1 MYLAP
6 SYAPPTAPRPR
17 PNVAA
22 PSPPTAAP
30 PALPK
35 LRAVGKA
42 EAPALAP
49 SNAPP
54 ARAASL
60 LPLAG
65 TVCVLASDL
74 PTPAAKAPPA
84 PAARPMA
91 AGIATSGAT
100 TAPTAPPNTS
110 NAPVSASKGV
120 MSAVSSA
127 ACSATNC
134 SMSWAATLWIS
145 CALCPACS
153 MTRCASVGR
162 PMICGNTRCS
172 TAFAALVAFL
182 KPKFCAAWPTPPAPA
197 AMMLVSPAAAAA
209 LADAAA
215 EAAAGLDRRIEAIS
229 PVSFVLRV
237 CVEPRLQKTGAL
249 QMRERSALI
258 AIVGGFEVVLDGRSQ
273 LSVRP
278 WIFGQRLC
286 GLREFVQV
294 EVAGSVDAGVVVGQR
309 DAERRLAFFDVFQHL
324 REARTHSEAE
334 GSLFFHVL
342 STGARPA
349 AARLG
354 ALAAAPRRPTEG
366 GGSYD

>member
-54 ARAASL
+54 AMAATL

-65 TVCVLASDL
+65 AVCVLASDL
-74 PTPAAKAPPA
+74 PTPATKAPPA

-100 TAPTAPPNTS
+100 TAPTAPPNTCNAPTPAAS
-110 NAPVSASKGV
+110 PAAAPVSASKGV
-120 MSAVSSA
+120 MSAVSAA

-134 SMSWAATLWIS
+134 SMSWAAALWIS

-153 MTRCASVGR
+153 KTRCASVGR

-197 AMMLVSPAAAAA
+197 ARMLVSPAAAASPTR
-209 LADAAA
+209 LLLGWPGSG
-215 EAAAGLDRRIEAIS
+215 GLDGS
-229 PVSFVLRV
+229 KPSLR
-237 CVEPRLQKTGAL
+237 
-249 QMRERSALI
+249 
-258 AIVGGFEVVLDGRSQ
+258 
-273 LSVRP
+273 
-278 WIFGQRLC
+278 
-286 GLREFVQV
+286 
-294 EVAGSVDAGVVVGQR
+294 
-309 DAERRLAFFDVFQHL
+309 
-324 REARTHSEAE
+324 
-334 GSLFFHVL
+334 
-342 STGARPA
+342 
-349 AARLG
+349 
-354 ALAAAPRRPTEG
+354 
-366 GGSYD
+366 